1 MCVRNRF
8 TFNRFV
14 TPSSNELQNQLII
27 YQNQV
32 GQELSRSE
40 SMTHWAINI
49 SRIESERHK
58 SKLRKQVAFLN
69 FKQAIIYKRYQ
80 NAKLDREIFRQR
92 ILSHVSKSISCTVH
106 RHESNKLLK
115 RFCRWKIA
123 IEKSKAGEAEEKTDN
138 LKELLVDAKVDAQNS
153 IVQIVRERL
162 IANENA
168 RFGKKMDDETKFTQ

>member
-1 MCVRNRF
+1 MYKWCYH
-8 TFNRFV
+8 T
-14 TPSSNELQNQLII
+14 SCSYAYEISNHIA
-27 YQNQV
+27 
-32 GQELSRSE
+32 
-40 SMTHWAINI
+40 H
-49 SRIESERHK
+49 
-58 SKLRKQVAFLN
+58 
-69 FKQAIIYKRYQ
+69 
-80 NAKLDREIFRQR
+80 
-92 ILSHVSKSISCTVH
+92 ILCMVWVH

>member
-1 MCVRNRF
+1 MK
-8 TFNRFV
+8 
-14 TPSSNELQNQLII
+14 
-27 YQNQV
+27 YK
-32 GQELSRSE
+32 
-40 SMTHWAINI
+40 W
-49 SRIESERHK
+49 K
-58 SKLRKQVAFLN
+58 KLNL
-69 FKQAIIYKRYQ
+69 
-80 NAKLDREIFRQR
+80 
-92 ILSHVSKSISCTVH
+92 SCTVH